1 MKKIFSLV
9 FFAFALSFLANAQ
22 AIVKGSGVVYTNGVP
37 THSVNFNQDAE
48 LAIDTTSGYW
58 YERSRDGL
66 GWLAAGF
73 RVQLFPFSVAP
84 TAAPLDK
91 QSEVLLNNVDSLYR
105 WRGGAWRHLN
115 PGGDPSVTNEG
126 ILGVGAGSVTSATL
140 LSNTSGANP
149 VTINASTGLSISETA
164 SSNGGQIT
172 LTNSA
177 PDQTVVLTGAGITN
191 VTGTYPSFTITS
203 TEVDGLVT
211 NEGLLGVG
219 AGSGTSAVLLTNTST
234 GVGVTVNV
242 SGILTIS
249 ETTSANGGQVT
260 LTATEVDGSITNELQ
275 TLANSSTS
283 TTHTTTLS
291 NTGGSTQFVE
301 GTGIGLATTGSGLDG
316 ILTITN
322 TSPDQVV
329 AITGA
334 GINAVTGTYPNFT
347 ITGTEVDGSTTNEL
361 QTISNTSDA
370 TSHTATLSNSGGSIQ
385 FVEGSNVTITTSGT
399 GLDAIVTIA
408 ASGGGSGT
416 DLGYTGTTS
425 PITLTSS
432 TGTDVTITE
441 GGIVTVTASGS
452 NMTISATEVDG
463 SVTNEAWTIQGDV
476 GDTEIISNQTVTFEG
491 DGIISTT
498 YNAGLNSLVITGT
511 EVDGSVSNEG
521 SLSVGAGGA
530 NSSTI
535 VSNTSGGTPVTI
547 EGGANVTVTESGGII
562 TIAATSGGGTDLTF
576 TGASSPFTLNSS
588 TGTDVTFAQGTG
600 ISLSRSVNELTVTN
614 SAPDQVVVLTGAG
627 INAVTG
633 TYPSFTIT
641 GTEVDGNISNEGS
654 LTVGAGS
661 GTTSII
667 NSNTSG
673 STGVTVTAGTGLSIS
688 EAGNVITLTNASPDQ
703 TVSITGAGINVVTG
717 TYPNFTVT
725 GTEVDGSVT
734 NELQTLANSSTSTTH
749 TTTLSNT
756 GGSTQFVEGT
766 GIGLG
771 TTGTGLDGILT
782 ITNTSPDQTVVLT
795 GAGITNVTG
804 TYPNFTI
811 TSTEVDGSISNEGTL
826 GIGAGSGTSAT
837 LLSTTSGAN
846 AVTINV
852 STGLS
857 ISEVTSANGGSI
869 TLTNNS
875 PDQTVSITGAGISV
889 VTGTYPNFTVTST
902 EVDGSISNEGLL
914 GVGAGSGTSA
924 VLLTN
929 SSTGVGVTVNAAGIL
944 SISETA
950 SGNGGQITLT
960 ATEVDGSTTNEL
972 QTISNASDATSHTA
986 TLSNTGGSIKLVEGA
1001 NITLSTSGTGLD
1013 GIVTIAASGG
1023 ATDLTFT
1030 GAGPVYTLNS
1040 STGTDVTITQGT
1052 GATIVRSGNDLTF
1065 SSNSLY
1071 VGDGVVPANTQATY
1085 TGQPFELAFEAL
1097 FDEAATN
1104 SGVGFQSNDGA
1115 GDRAYNGIINNTA
1128 IGLQVPY
1135 ILSRTDLEESH
1146 MFFNGGDVN
1155 FLTDDYL
1162 HTIAGDVNFDIQSTS
1177 NTVKITDGRVVKIG
1191 MEYAGD
1197 YGPSLIANP
1206 RSLPDVEA
1214 VKDIYTAGTN
1224 VTLTPVGNNIQISAT
1239 GSADGNGFY
1248 GGNGGNG
1255 GNGTIPSVTR
1265 STITNQQTFY
1275 RATDNNGGLV
1285 PFRVEVAAGTEPD
1298 FVSLKNGG
1306 SGDSLLTSFAD
1317 QEFIIRST
1325 NGLTIWANNNLGL
1338 IGDSVSVQTVPNA
1351 FENEATILMQSP
1363 GGTIVKSEGL
1373 DPDIIK
1379 QNGAAD
1385 GDVLTWNNA
1394 TSNWEP
1400 EPPGGGGGGAPV
1412 DAQYLVLAANATLTN
1427 ERIFTA
1433 GNNVKVTDSGAG
1445 GVYTVD
1451 AAKENFNL
1459 PGEISPAS
1467 FAVDQNNYNP
1477 TDLAI
1482 SSTIRVQPTA
1492 VSTITGLSG
1501 GADGRVIILQNV
1513 GTATFKITH
1522 EDVNSL
1528 SENRFYLQNPTHY
1541 IPVNGGIILQY
1552 DVTNERWRCIGNST
1566 HTQSSIVYE
1575 YTTSQSDTNFDIPPG
1590 VKTLE
1595 FNGVGAGGGAGSGRK
1610 GLAGT
1615 VRSGG
1620 GGGGSGGITQQTF
1633 SINELGSPNQLRVDV
1648 GAGGTGG
1655 AAVAAN
1661 STNGNAGLVG
1671 GNTQLET
1678 TAGTVISRAQGGS
1691 GGGGGS
1697 NGAAAGGGGGTRAM
1711 FGGAAGAGSSATGL
1725 AGNASAATSTINS
1738 SGGGSGGGIS
1748 TANVQS
1754 AGGAS
1759 GVCYYQIVLGIN
1771 AGVAGGGAGV
1781 NGNDPVSGQLSGSGG
1796 SGGGSHNTGNGGAGG
1811 NGARGGGGGGGGA
1824 AVDNTGN
1831 SGKGGDGGVG
1841 YARITLYF

>member
-9 FFAFALSFLANAQ
+9 FFAFLLSFFANAQ
-22 AIVKGSGVVYTNGVP
+22 AIVKGSGVVYTNGAP

-48 LAIDTTSGYW
+48 MAIDTTSGYW

-105 WRGGAWRHLN
+105 WRGGAWRHIN
-115 PGGDPSVTNEG
+115 PAGDPSVTNEG
-126 ILGVGAGSVTSATL
+126 ILGVGVGSGTSATL

-164 SSNGGQIT
+164 NANGGQFT

-177 PDQTVVLTGAGITN
+177 PDQTVVLTGAGITS
-191 VTGTYPSFTITS
+191 VTGTYPNFTITS
-203 TEVDGLVT
+203 TEVDGSIT

-219 AGSGTSAVLLTNTST
+219 AGSGTSAILLTNSST

-242 SGILTIS
+242 SGIITIS
-249 ETTSANGGQVT
+249 ETASANGGQIT
-260 LTATEVDGSITNELQ
+260 LAATEVDGSITNELQ
-275 TLANSSTS
+275 TLANASTS

-291 NTGGSTQFVE
+291 NSGGSTQFVE
-301 GTGIGLATTGSGLDG
+301 GTGIGLATTGTGLDG

-322 TSPDQVV
+322 TAPDQTV

-334 GINAVTGTYPNFT
+334 GISVVTGTYPNFT
-347 ITGTEVDGSTTNEL
+347 VTSTEIDGSITNEL
-361 QTISNTSDA
+361 QTISSTSDA

-385 FVEGSNVTITTSGT
+385 FVEGSNITLTTSGT
-399 GLDAIVTIA
+399 GLNAVVTIA
-408 ASGGGSGT
+408 SSGGGAGT

-425 PITLTSS
+425 PVTLTSS

-463 SVTNEAWTIQGDV
+463 SVTNEAWTIGADA
-476 GDTEIISNQTVTFEG
+476 GGTELISNQTVTFEG

-511 EVDGSVSNEG
+511 EVDGNVSNEG
-521 SLSVGAGGA
+521 SLTVGAGGV

-535 VSNTSGGTPVTI
+535 VSNTSGSTAVTI

-588 TGTDVTFAQGTG
+588 TGTDVTFAQGDG

-614 SAPDQVVVLTGAG
+614 SAPDQVVALTGAG
-627 INAVTG
+627 VNVVTG
-633 TYPSFTIT
+633 TYPNFTIT

-725 GTEVDGSVT
+725 GTEVDGSIT

-771 TTGTGLDGILT
+771 TTGTGLDGVLT

-795 GAGITNVTG
+795 GAGITSITG
-804 TYPNFTI
+804 SYPSFTI

-826 GIGAGSGTSAT
+826 GIGSGSGTSST

-857 ISEVTSANGGSI
+857 IAESTSANGGSI
-869 TLTNNS
+869 TLTNS
-875 PDQTVSITGAGISV
+875 APDQTVSITGAGISV

-902 EVDGSISNEGLL
+902 EVDGSITNEGLL

-929 SSTGVGVTVNAAGIL
+929 SSTGVGVTINAAGIL
-944 SISETA
+944 AISETA

-960 ATEVDGSTTNEL
+960 ATEVDGSVSNEL
-972 QTISNASDATSHTA
+972 QTIANSSDATSHTA
-986 TLSNTGGSIKLVEGA
+986 ILSNAGGSVKLVEGA
-1001 NITLSTSGTGLD
+1001 NITLTTSGTGLD
-1013 GIVTIAASGG
+1013 GIVTIASTGG
-1023 ATDLTFT
+1023 STDLTFT

-1085 TGQPFELAFEAL
+1085 GGQPFELAFEAL

-1146 MFFNGGDVN
+1146 LFFNGGDVN

-1177 NTVKITDGRVVKIG
+1177 NTVKITDGRVVKVG

-1224 VTLTPVGNNIQISAT
+1224 ITLTPVGNNIQISAT

-1248 GGNGGNG
+1248 SGNGGNG
-1255 GNGTIPSVTR
+1255 GNGTIPSVTE
-1265 STITNQQTFY
+1265 SVITNQFTFKKNTAITGAFVPV
-1275 RATDNNGGLV
+1275 RIELAGASDAKIMSFKDNS
-1285 PFRVEVAAGTEPD
+1285 A
-1298 FVSLKNGG
+1298 
-1306 SGDSLLTSFAD
+1306 GDSLTVGHEDVGFNFISSTSLGIGAATKLFLSAD
-1317 QEFIIRST
+1317 SINID
-1325 NGLTIWANNNLGL
+1325 I
-1338 IGDSVSVQTVPNA
+1338 VPNA
-1351 FENEATILMQSP
+1351 FENEATILMLSP
-1363 GGTIVKSEGL
+1363 AGTIVKSEGL

-1379 QNGAAD
+1379 QNGALD
-1385 GDVLTWNNA
+1385 GDVLTWDTPTNNWVPQA
-1394 TSNWEP
+1394 A
-1400 EPPGGGGGGAPV
+1400 GGGGGGAPV
-1412 DAQYLVLAANATLTN
+1412 GAQYLVLAADATLTN
-1427 ERIFTA
+1427 ERVATA
-1433 GNNVKVTDSGAG
+1433 GENVKTTDAGAG
-1445 GVYTVD
+1445 LAYTFDVGTEKFTLKGD
-1451 AAKENFNL
+1451 
-1459 PGEISPAS
+1459 ISPAS
-1467 FAVDQNNYNP
+1467 FAVGQDDYNP
-1477 TDLAI
+1477 AGLATI
-1482 SSTIRVQPTA
+1482 STLRLEPTA
-1492 VSTITGLSG
+1492 NVDLTGLQG
-1501 GADGRVIILQNV
+1501 GSDGRVIIIQNV
-1513 GTATFKITH
+1513 GTGVLGIPD
-1522 EDVNSL
+1522 EDVL
-1528 SENRFYLQNPTHY
+1528 SAAGNRWDVGEKIYIRPTL
-1541 IPVNGGIILQY
+1541 GGIFQY
-1552 DVTNERWRCIGNST
+1552 DGTSSRWRCIGNATYAQGSVT
-1566 HTQSSIVYE
+1566 YE
-1575 YTTSQSDTNFDIPPG
+1575 YVTSQSNTTIDILPG
-1590 VKTLE
+1590 TKIVE
-1595 FNGVGAGGGAGSGRK
+1595 FLGVGAGGGGGSGRK

-1620 GGGGSGGITQQTF
+1620 AGGGGGGVTQHKISIT
-1633 SINELGSPNQLRVDV
+1633 ELGNPTQLQVDV
-1648 GAGGTGG
+1648 GAGGAGG
-1655 AAVAAN
+1655 DAQAGN
-1661 STNGNAGLVG
+1661 SANGNAGAVG

-1678 TAGTVISRAQGGS
+1678 TGGVVISKAS
-1691 GGGGGS
+1691 GGGGGG
-1697 NGAAAGGGGGTRAM
+1697 NGSAAAAAGGGGGSRAM
-1711 FGGAAGAGSSATGL
+1711 FVGGAGSGSSNTGL
-1725 AGNASAATSTINS
+1725 VGVASPAIFIITPT
-1738 SGGGSGGGIS
+1738 GGGSAGGIT

-1759 GVCYYQIVLGIN
+1759 GVAYFGIVTGAV
-1771 AGVAGGGAGV
+1771 AGTAGGGAGN
-1781 NGNDPVSGQLSGSGG
+1781 NGSAPVSGQLVGSGG
-1796 SGGGSHNTGNGGAGG
+1796 SGGGSNNTGNGGNGG

-1824 AVDNTGN
+1824 SVNDTGS

-1841 YARITLYF
+1841 YARVTLYF

>member
-9 FFAFALSFLANAQ
+9 FFAFLLSFFANAQ
-22 AIVKGSGVVYTNGVP
+22 AIVKGSGVVYTNGAP

-66 GWLAAGF
+66 GWIPAGF

-105 WRGGAWRHLN
+105 WRGGAWRHIN
-115 PGGDPSVTNEG
+115 PAGDPSVTNEG
-126 ILGVGAGSVTSATL
+126 ILGVGVGSGTSATL

-164 SSNGGQIT
+164 NANGGQFT

-177 PDQTVVLTGAGITN
+177 PDQTVVLTGAGITS
-191 VTGTYPSFTITS
+191 VTGTYPNFTITS
-203 TEVDGLVT
+203 TEVDGSIT

-219 AGSGTSAVLLTNTST
+219 AGSGTSAILLTNSST

-242 SGILTIS
+242 SGIITIS
-249 ETTSANGGQVT
+249 ETANANGGQIT
-260 LTATEVDGSITNELQ
+260 FAATEVDGSITNELQ
-275 TLANSSTS
+275 TLANASTS

-291 NTGGSTQFVE
+291 NSGGSTQFVE
-301 GTGIGLATTGSGLDG
+301 GTGIGLATTGTGLDG

-322 TSPDQVV
+322 TAPDQTVS
-329 AITGA
+329 ITGA
-334 GINAVTGTYPNFT
+334 GISVVTGTYPNFT
-347 ITGTEVDGSTTNEL
+347 VTSTEIDGSITNEL

-370 TSHTATLSNSGGSIQ
+370 TSHTATLSNSGGSVQ
-385 FVEGSNVTITTSGT
+385 FVEGSNITLTTSGT
-399 GLDAIVTIA
+399 GLNAVVTIA
-408 ASGGGSGT
+408 SSGGGAGT

-425 PITLTSS
+425 PVTLTSS

-463 SVTNEAWTIQGDV
+463 SVTNEAWTIGADA
-476 GDTEIISNQTVTFEG
+476 GDTELISNQTVTFEG
-491 DGIISTT
+491 GGIISTT

-521 SLSVGAGGA
+521 SLTVGAGGA

-535 VSNTSGGTPVTI
+535 VSNTSGSTAVTI

-576 TGASSPFTLNSS
+576 TGASSPFSLNSS
-588 TGTDVTFAQGTG
+588 TGTDVTFAQGAG

-614 SAPDQVVVLTGAG
+614 SAPDQVVALTGAG

-641 GTEVDGNISNEGS
+641 GTEIDGNISNEGS
-654 LTVGAGS
+654 LTVGAGG

-725 GTEVDGSVT
+725 GTEIDGSIT
-734 NELQTLANSSTSTTH
+734 NELQNLANSSTSTTH

-795 GAGITNVTG
+795 GAGITSITG
-804 TYPNFTI
+804 TYPSFTI
-811 TSTEVDGSISNEGTL
+811 TSTEVDGSVSNEGTL
-826 GIGAGSGTSAT
+826 GIGSGSGTSST

-857 ISEVTSANGGSI
+857 IAESTSANGGSI
-869 TLTNNS
+869 TLTNS
-875 PDQTVSITGAGISV
+875 APDQTVSITGAGISV

-902 EVDGSISNEGLL
+902 EVDGSITNEGLL
-914 GVGAGSGTSA
+914 GVGVGSGTSA

-929 SSTGVGVTVNAAGIL
+929 TSTGVGVTINAAGIL
-944 SISETA
+944 AISETA

-960 ATEVDGSTTNEL
+960 ATEVDGSVSNEL
-972 QTISNASDATSHTA
+972 QTIANSSDATSHTA
-986 TLSNTGGSIKLVEGA
+986 TLSNTGGSVKLVEGA
-1001 NITLSTSGTGLD
+1001 NITLTTSGTGLD
-1013 GIVTIAASGG
+1013 GIVTIASTGG
-1023 ATDLTFT
+1023 STDLTFT

-1071 VGDGVVPANTQATY
+1071 VGDGVVPVNTQATY
-1085 TGQPFELAFEAL
+1085 AGQPFELAFEAT

-1104 SGVGFQSNDGA
+1104 PGVGFQSNDGA
-1115 GDRAYNGIINNTA
+1115 GDRAYNGIINNSA
-1128 IGLQVPY
+1128 LGLQVPY
-1135 ILSRTDLEESH
+1135 ILSRTDIEESH
-1146 MFFNGGDVN
+1146 LYFNGGDVN

-1177 NTVKITDGRVVKIG
+1177 NTVKITDGRVVKVG

-1224 VTLTPVGNNIQISAT
+1224 ITLTPVGNNIQISAT

-1285 PFRVEVAAGTEPD
+1285 PVRIEVNAGTEPD
-1298 FVSLKNGG
+1298 FMSFKAN
-1306 SGDSLLTSFAD
+1306 STSDSLVVGHADTEFGITS
-1317 QEFIIRST
+1317 SS
-1325 NGLTIWANNNLGL
+1325 GLTITAAAN
-1338 IGDSVSVQTVPNA
+1338 IGFIADSIQIQQVPNA
-1351 FENEATILMQSP
+1351 VDNEATLLFWSP
-1363 GGTIVKSEGL
+1363 ANTIVKAEGL
-1373 DPDIIK
+1373 DPDIIR
-1379 QNGAAD
+1379 QNGAALNN
-1385 GDVLTWNNA
+1385 VLTWNGTKWA
-1394 TSNWEP
+1394 P
-1400 EPPGGGGGGAPV
+1400 AAPGGGGGGAPV
-1412 DAQYLVLAANATLTN
+1412 DAQYLVLAANGTLTN
-1427 ERIFTA
+1427 ERVFTA

-1451 AAKENFNL
+1451 AAKEDFNL
-1459 PGEISPAS
+1459 PGEISPTS
-1467 FAVDQNNYNP
+1467 FAVDQNDYNP
-1477 TDLAI
+1477 AALSTA
-1482 SSTIRVQPTA
+1482 STIRVEPTA
-1492 VSTITGLSG
+1492 VCAITGLSG
-1501 GADGRVIILQNV
+1501 WADGRVIIIENV
-1513 GTATFKITH
+1513 GTATLKINH
-1522 EDVNSL
+1522 EDFASL
-1528 SENRFYLQNPTHY
+1528 GENRFYLQDPVIY
-1541 IPVNGGIILQY
+1541 IPRYGGAIFKY
-1552 DVTNERWRCIGNST
+1552 DIVNERWRCIGNSSY
-1566 HTQSSIVYE
+1566 TQSSVTYE
-1575 YTTSQSDTNFDIPPG
+1575 YTSVQSNTVIDILPG
-1590 VKTLE
+1590 TKVIDFT
-1595 FNGVGAGGGAGSGRK
+1595 GVGSGGGGGSARRGAAATVRSGGAGGGAG
-1610 GLAGT
+1610 AVT
-1615 VRSGG
+1615 DM
-1620 GGGGSGGITQQTF
+1620 TF
-1633 SINELGSPNQLRVDV
+1633 SITELGNPTQLRVDV
-1648 GAGGTGG
+1648 GGGGAGG
-1655 AAVAAN
+1655 AAIAAN
-1661 STNGNAGLVG
+1661 NTNGNAGATG
-1671 GNTQLET
+1671 GDTQLET
-1678 TAGTVISRAQGGS
+1678 TGGVVIAKAQGGS

-1697 NGAAAGGGGGTRAM
+1697 QAAAAGGGGGNRGM
-1711 FGGAAGAGSSATGL
+1711 FAGSNGSGSSATGL
-1725 AGNASAATSTINS
+1725 VGTASPAVNIITSC
-1738 SGGGSGGGIS
+1738 GGGSGGGIS

-1754 AGGAS
+1754 AGGGA
-1759 GVCYYQIVLGIN
+1759 GACYYQIVAAAV
-1771 AGVAGGGAGV
+1771 AGVAGGG
-1781 NGNDPVSGQLSGSGG
+1781 NGANGTANVSGQLVGG
-1796 SGGGSHNTGNGGAGG
+1796 GGAGGGSNNTGNGGAGG

-1824 AVDNTGN
+1824 SVNDTGN
-1831 SGKGGDGGVG
+1831 SGAGGNGGVG
-1841 YARITLYF
+1841 YARVTLYF